1 MNAFNFC
8 RHQKSMGLRES
19 YEEAKARLLSDGSIC
34 GENRE
39 LWKEF
44 FEWQERKLKR
54 TNNLATLDN
63 ATYKTL
69 NYYIGRFKNVNKW
82 FNNKPWKLLTKEDI
96 QKVYDDLE
104 DGVIKNHFGKRFSDR
119 KSYYTKVFKSK
130 PFKMAGKA
138 SFAEEVFEFY
148 RPKVTLR

>member
-1 MNAFNFC
+1 
-8 RHQKSMGLRES
+8 MGLKES
-19 YEEAKARLLSDGSIC
+19 YEDAKARFLSDGSIC

-82 FNNKPWKLLTKEDI
+82 FNNKPWTSCPASTIISLNDN
-96 QKVYDDLE
+96 YFYPS
-104 DGVIKNHFGKRFSDR
+104 VIISL
-119 KSYYTKVFKSK
+119 
-130 PFKMAGKA
+130 P
-138 SFAEEVFEFY
+138 
-148 RPKVTLR
+148 